1 MSTTTA
7 THATP
12 TTTAPGNPVLNPT
25 VYWRASAFA
34 LTAVA
39 LLGIVLNAT
48 GNGDLLGGFL
58 TFDWPHNV
66 LHVVLAAAAFL
77 FGFASLPANA
87 VRTFAIVFGAVY
99 AGLGI
104 LGFLVADLG
113 PIHLEVG
120 ENLVHLL
127 LGAWGLAAGFGGKA

>member
-1 MSTTTA
+1 MPETMTSSSTA
-7 THATP
+7 TRSLVLD
-12 TTTAPGNPVLNPT
+12 PV

-48 GNGDLLGGFL
+48 GNGSLLGDSFL
-58 TFDWPHNV
+58 AFDWPHNV
-66 LHVVLAAAAFL
+66 LHVVLAGAAFL
-77 FGFASLPANA
+77 FGFAALPARV
-87 VRTFAIVFGAVY
+87 VRTFALVFGVVY
-99 AGLGI
+99 AGLGV

-113 PIHLEVG
+113 PIHLELG

-127 LGAWGLAAGFGGKA
+127 LGAWGLAAGIWSR